1 MENFNKNSALIDIDL
16 SGLIKKYLKNWYLFA
31 ISIIACGVITFA
43 YVKIKKDIYLIKAD
57 ILISDENSGGGS
69 MQSAMLKSFSF
80 GNLVGGGGKVDD
92 EINMV
97 SAHSTLREVVKDLG
111 LNKKYILR
119 HSFFDKEDLYK
130 NYPIEIYASPTVE
143 DTLSTTLNFK
153 VRIDEA
159 GHIVVK
165 VNKALEGHEKVE
177 GSRFPLVVP
186 TQYGDFILNSTPHY
200 VTGEKLAT
208 NISIC
213 GYDKA
218 AEDVNTHTFDSG

>member
-111 LNKKYILR
+111 LNKNIYFDTAFSTKKTFIKTIPSKYTPLLR
-119 HSFFDKEDLYK
+119 
-130 NYPIEIYASPTVE
+130 
-143 DTLSTTLNFK
+143 
-153 VRIDEA
+153 
-159 GHIVVK
+159 
-165 VNKALEGHEKVE
+165 
-177 GSRFPLVVP
+177 
-186 TQYGDFILNSTPHY
+186 
-200 VTGEKLAT
+200 
-208 NISIC
+208 
-213 GYDKA
+213 
-218 AEDVNTHTFDSG
+218 

>member
-130 NYPIEIYASPTVE
+130 NYPIEIY
-143 DTLSTTLNFK
+143 LSL
-153 VRIDEA
+153 I
-159 GHIVVK
+159 HI
-165 VNKALEGHEKVE
+165 
-177 GSRFPLVVP
+177 
-186 TQYGDFILNSTPHY
+186 
-200 VTGEKLAT
+200 
-208 NISIC
+208 
-213 GYDKA
+213 
-218 AEDVNTHTFDSG
+218 